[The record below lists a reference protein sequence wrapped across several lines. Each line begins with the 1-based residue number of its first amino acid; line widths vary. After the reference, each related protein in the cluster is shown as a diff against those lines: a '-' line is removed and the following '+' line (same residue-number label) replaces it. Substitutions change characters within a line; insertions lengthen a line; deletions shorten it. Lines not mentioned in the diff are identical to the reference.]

1 MKIDAFSK
9 NDFLWQAFAN
19 IEYGA
24 LTINL
29 NQSQKKLEFNGKKV
43 GPIADIFINDES
55 IIEQV
60 ILGGDV
66 AFGESYINAKWHSS
80 DIVNLLTFLTINGN
94 SLEQFFHA
102 KKFKFLILF
111 LKNFFKKNTL
121 SGSKK
126 NISYHYD
133 LGNEFYELWLDKT
146 MTYSSALFLDK
157 NIDLQQA
164 QIQKYQAIID
174 KLCGE
179 TILEIGCGWGGFI
192 EQAAQS
198 NYKITGLTLSQQQR
212 NFALNRLK
220 KYQSQVEI
228 YLQDYRDEKGI
239 YDNIVS
245 IEMFEAVGQQYWH
258 KYFQILNQ
266 SLRVNG
272 KAILQIITIDEK
284 IFRDYKNRVDFI
296 QKHIFPGGVLPSKST
311 IHQFASEYNFS
322 IKSELSFANDYVKT
336 IKIWLEN
343 FDSQH
348 QAITKLGFSEEFI
361 RKWRFYLA
369 YCIAG
374 FSVERTSVVQFE
386 LIKKQ

>member
-1 MKIDAFSK
+1 MKK
-9 NDFLWQAFAN
+9 NDFLKQAFEY
-19 IEYGA
+19 IEYGS
-24 LTINL
+24 LSVTL
-29 NQSQKKLEFNGKKV
+29 KQSQETFEFCSKKV
-43 GPIADIFINDES
+43 GANADITIEDES
-55 IIEQV
+55 IIDQL
-60 ILGGDV
+60 ILGGDIV
-66 AFGESYINAKWHSS
+66 FGESYINEKWHSS
-80 DIVNLLTFLTINGN
+80 DIVNLLTFLTSNAN
-94 SLEQFFHA
+94 CLERFFHA
-102 KKFKFLILF
+102 KKLQFLLLYFKNL
-111 LKNFFKKNTL
+111 FKKNTL

-133 LGNEFYELWLDKT
+133 LGNEFYELWLDKS

-157 NIDLQQA
+157 NIDLAQA
-164 QIQKYQAIID
+164 QKQKYQAIID

-192 EQAAQS
+192 EQAVRS

-212 NFALNRLK
+212 NFALNRLSN
-220 KYQSQVEI
+220 YRSQVEI
-228 YLQDYRDEKGI
+228 YLQDYRDEKGV

-245 IEMFEAVGQQYWH
+245 IEMFEAVGQEYWH
-258 KYFQILNQ
+258 KYFQILNKC
-266 SLRVNG
+266 LRING

-284 IFRDYKNRVDFI
+284 VFADYKNRVDFI

-311 IHQFASEYNFS
+311 IHELASQYNFS

-336 IKIWLEN
+336 LKIWLQN
-343 FDSQH
+343 FDQNH
-348 QAITKLGFSEEFI
+348 HEIRRLGFSEEFI